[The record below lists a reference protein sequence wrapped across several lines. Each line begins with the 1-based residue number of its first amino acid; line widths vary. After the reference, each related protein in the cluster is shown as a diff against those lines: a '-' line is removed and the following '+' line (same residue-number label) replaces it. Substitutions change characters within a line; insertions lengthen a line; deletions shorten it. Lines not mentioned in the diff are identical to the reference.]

1 MTMKS
6 KRALH
11 RSRTERELKTPR
23 ASNPERV
30 KSRREDVPGAG
41 DAAPVNRGAESR
53 DLLTGLLTLDSFL
66 EELRGRVAEAR
77 RRSRLTAVLYVGLN
91 GVKRVNDSFGI
102 QFGDILIRQAAARLL
117 SAVRESDILARVGGV
132 YFAVALEPFDTVEDA
147 LIVADRFVDIL
158 SETFNVFEL
167 ADHPVGISAN
177 VGISLYPSHAKLPV
191 DLIRYAAIALGEAG
205 QQGANRVEVFDRER
219 GEETRAR
226 IELEWMLRHS
236 IDKRE
241 FALWFQPEIDLRTGR
256 VIQREALLRWLHP
269 QRGQIAPARF
279 VPIAEETGLI
289 VPLGNWV
296 IREACLQAWKWQHT
310 GNAGIGVA
318 VNVSALQLAKPNFA
332 GTVEVVLRETGL
344 SGELLELELTESALM
359 ANFEK
364 SVLELSRLRDCG
376 ISVVIDDFGVGY
388 SSLSYLKELP
398 VSGVKLDRS
407 FLRDIESNR
416 HTLPL
421 LKSMVSLAHVLNMR
435 VTAEGVE
442 TQAQLDAVRA
452 IGFDTAQGYFLGM
465 PAAISDRE
473 KASAASCP

>member
-1 MTMKS
+1 MSMKS
-6 KRALH
+6 KRASH
-11 RSRTERELKTPR
+11 RLRGERDSKPPR
-23 ASNPERV
+23 ANNTKQANSCE
-30 KSRREDVPGAG
+30 EDVAADGE
-41 DAAPVNRGAESR
+41 AAPVNRGAESR
-53 DLLTGLLTLDSFL
+53 DSLTGLLTLESFL
-66 EELRGRVAEAR
+66 EEVRGRVSEAR
-77 RRSRLTAVLYVGLN
+77 RHGRLTGVLYVGLN
-91 GVKRVNDSFGI
+91 DVKRVNDSFGV

-117 SAVRESDILARVGGV
+117 SAVRETDILARVGGV
-132 YFAVALEPFDTVEDA
+132 YFAVALEPFDTAEDA
-147 LIVADRFVDIL
+147 LIVADRFLDIL
-158 SETFNVFEL
+158 SETFNLFEL

-177 VGISLYPSHAKLPV
+177 VGVSLYPTHASSSV

-219 GEETRAR
+219 SEETRAR
-226 IELEWMLRHS
+226 LELEWMLRHA

-241 FALWFQPEIDLRTGR
+241 FALWFQPEIDLRTGS
-256 VIQREALLRWLHP
+256 VVQREALLRWLHP

-279 VPIAEETGLI
+279 VPVAEETGLI
-289 VPLGNWV
+289 VPLGTWV
-296 IREACLQAWKWQHT
+296 IREACLAAWKWQHT
-310 GNAGIGVA
+310 DDAGIGVA

-364 SVLELSRLRDCG
+364 SVLELSRLRDYG

-407 FLRDIESNR
+407 FLRDIEENR

-421 LKSMVSLAHVLNMR
+421 LNSMVSLAHVLNMR

-452 IGFDTAQGYFLGM
+452 IGVDTAQGYFLGM
-465 PAAISDRE
+465 PAAMNGE
-473 KASAASCP
+473 KASGAVCP

>member
-1 MTMKS
+1 MKS
-6 KRALH
+6 KRTLN
-11 RSRTERELKTPR
+11 RFRTEWDLETQRMKSTGEAESGGDDVSAAGER
-23 ASNPERV
+23 APEN
-30 KSRREDVPGAG
+30 S
-41 DAAPVNRGAESR
+41 GAESR
-53 DLLTGLLTLDSFL
+53 DRLTGLLTLESFL
-66 EELRGRVAEAR
+66 DAVRGRVLQAR
-77 RRSRLTAVLYVGLN
+77 RHGRLTGVLYVGLN
-91 GVKRVNDSFGI
+91 DVKRVNDTFGM
-102 QFGDILIRQAAARLL
+102 QFGDILIRQAATRLR
-117 SAVRESDILARVGGV
+117 SAVRETGVRARVGGV
-132 YFAVALEPFDTVEDA
+132 NFAVALEPFDTVDDA
-147 LIVADRFVDIL
+147 LIVADRFLDLL
-158 SETFNVFEL
+158 SETFNLFEL

-177 VGISLYPSHAKLPV
+177 VGVSLYPTHARSSA
-191 DLIRYAAIALGEAG
+191 DLIRCAAMALGEAE

-219 GEETRAR
+219 GEETKAR
-226 IELEWMLRHS
+226 MELEWMLRRA

-241 FALWFQPEIDLRTGR
+241 FALWFQPEIDLRTGAI
-256 VIQREALLRWLHP
+256 IQREALLRWLHP
-269 QRGQIAPARF
+269 QLGQIAPARF

-296 IREACLQAWKWQHT
+296 IREACLEAWKWQHT
-310 GNAGIGVA
+310 GDAGIGVA

-332 GTVEVVLRETGL
+332 GTVQVVLRETGL

-364 SVLELSRLRDCG
+364 SVLELSRLRDYG

-407 FLRDIESNR
+407 FLRDIEGNR

-442 TQAQLDAVRA
+442 TQAQLDAIRT
-452 IGFDTAQGYFLGM
+452 IGVDTAQGYLLGM
-465 PAAISDRE
+465 PAPMGGE
-473 KASAASCP
+473 KASSAACP